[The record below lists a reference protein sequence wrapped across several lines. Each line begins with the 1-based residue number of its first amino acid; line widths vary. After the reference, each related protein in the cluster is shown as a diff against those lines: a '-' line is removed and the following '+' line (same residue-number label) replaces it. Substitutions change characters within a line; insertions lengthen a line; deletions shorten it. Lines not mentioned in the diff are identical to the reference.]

1 MAEMQGQDDAPAD
14 SDINSNSC
22 NNDRVGGGTS
32 VRPLP
37 ARQELGTRISSV
49 AARTTTALSE
59 TKEAEHEDNRGQ
71 ARDEKEDLVHIPDD
85 SAYVA
90 ASTRLGPPV
99 SAAGA
104 TLAAEGAT
112 RHASGVAGDHGSRS
126 KGVDNGG
133 SQANDAAATVELNK
147 YLWRLE
153 EKRQPLGGCDT
164 SLPPTGDNQGEA
176 GQPNQQQSWAS
187 RDAATKVLSARD
199 VMDRRSILE
208 YAAAL
213 GKASHFEDLA
223 RWLRWKLGVGSL
235 VNQLREPGV
244 DGAPLLF
251 QAVNVDECFKAVTKA
266 SPLGKPPCRASR
278 TSNYHRVLLDTLGA
292 GGVAQQIRATDQKG
306 MTLLMHVARSAG
318 SVEVFSSALHLVKT
332 LSSRQ
337 QGLCHLRARDAEGRT
352 LAHHAAEGRT
362 EEMLPKVME
371 VVSQADLW
379 VIDESDSE
387 STDLRQYL
395 STRTDRQED
404 ACCWFS
410 FLRLQSPRVD
420 SQPQNRHVL
429 RHGRSPALCALG
441 RKGTPRASLEKSIR
455 VLLAGAPPS
464 GSTTLVN
471 NDADAAEGHLPIPAA
486 STALCR
492 RLRLIFQA
500 PEGGG
505 GKGGRGNSP
514 LCWVLHAARGGIEV

>member
-1 MAEMQGQDDAPAD
+1 QAPTATSADDDELGTSHRTIARRALLHRTFRQSQYDKVRALRAIIAEDRADDDPAD
-14 SDINSNSC
+14 SGINSNSG

-32 VRPLP
+32 GRPLP
-37 ARQELGTRISSV
+37 AGQELRTRMSSA
-49 AARTTTALSE
+49 AARTTATPPE
-59 TKEAEHEDNRGQ
+59 TKGAEHEDNRGQ
-71 ARDEKEDLVHIPDD
+71 AQDEKEDLFHIPDD

-90 ASTRLGPPV
+90 ASTRLAPPV

-126 KGVDNGG
+126 NGDDNGR
-133 SQANDAAATVELNK
+133 SQAHDDTATAELNK

-153 EKRQPLGGCDT
+153 EKRHPLGGCDT
-164 SLPPTGDNQGEA
+164 SVPPTGDNQGEA
-176 GQPNQQQSWAS
+176 RQPYQQQSWAS
-187 RDAATKVLSARD
+187 RDATTKVLSARD
-199 VMDRRSILE
+199 VMDRRSLLE

-223 RWLRWKLGVGSL
+223 RWLRWKLGVGGL

-251 QAVNVDECFKAVTKA
+251 QAVNIDECFKAVTKA
-266 SPLGKPPCRASR
+266 SSLRKPA
-278 TSNYHRVLLDTLGA
+278 VLLDTLGA

-306 MTLLMHVARSAG
+306 MTLLMHVARFAG

-332 LSSRQ
+332 ITSRQ

-352 LAHHAAEGRT
+352 LVHHAAEGRT

-371 VVSQADLW
+371 VVSRVDLW

-404 ACCWFS
+404 A
-410 FLRLQSPRVD
+410 
-420 SQPQNRHVL
+420 
-429 RHGRSPALCALG
+429 
-441 RKGTPRASLEKSIR
+441 
-455 VLLAGAPPS
+455 
-464 GSTTLVN
+464 
-471 NDADAAEGHLPIPAA
+471 
-486 STALCR
+486 
-492 RLRLIFQA
+492 
-500 PEGGG
+500 
-505 GKGGRGNSP
+505 
-514 LCWVLHAARGGIEV
+514 